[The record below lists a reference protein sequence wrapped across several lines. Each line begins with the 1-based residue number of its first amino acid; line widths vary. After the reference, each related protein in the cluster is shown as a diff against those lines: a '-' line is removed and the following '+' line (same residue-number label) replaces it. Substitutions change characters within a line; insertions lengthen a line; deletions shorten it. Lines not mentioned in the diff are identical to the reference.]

1 MANPGADA
9 AGEPDD
15 EAPYDGED
23 EETDA
28 GDEQDALL
36 APSPT
41 KSRKGSKRSRSKASS
56 KPNVPRRDKACDY
69 RTPVWEHVVAPGEH
83 LGLIAGRYG
92 VLSKDLVD
100 LNPELSGNP
109 NLIRVG
115 QKLKVCPEIA
125 PRDMIEVKHVVAKG
139 EHLAGIAKQYH
150 LTLEELMEFQ
160 SDRIADPNKIRV
172 GQELVMWV
180 EGDIKLGF
188 RPEDL
193 ANRKHTGKRPTV
205 QLPRS
210 KDYVVK
216 RPRLAYGTE
225 RTIHLLQSAIR
236 RYNLRAGG
244 GPKVRVGDLSKK
256 GGGRLEPHL
265 SHRDGTDVDVGL
277 IMAGE
282 DRDAIRFRVARE
294 DNLDVHRTWLLVQ
307 AFLETGHV
315 RYIFLDYKI
324 QERLYHHAKK
334 LGVSEKKLDEYFQYP
349 RGVGRNHGIVRHWR
363 SHRGHIHVRFKN

>member
-1 MANPGADA
+1 MADPRADTA
-9 AGEPDD
+9 DEPVED
-15 EAPYDGED
+15 APFDGED

-36 APSPT
+36 APAPA
-41 KSRKGSKRSRSKASS
+41 KAHKGKKRARSRAGSKSHL
-56 KPNVPRRDKACDY
+56 PGRDKRCDY
-69 RTPVWEHVVAPGEH
+69 RTPVWEHEVAAGEH
-83 LGLIAGRYG
+83 LGVIAGRYG
-92 VLSKDLVD
+92 VLSKDLVA
-100 LNPELSGNP
+100 LNPELADNP
-109 NLIRVG
+109 NLIHAG
-115 QKLKVCPEIA
+115 QKIRVCPEIA

-139 EHLAGIAKQYH
+139 EHLAGIAKQYD
-150 LTLEELMEFQ
+150 LTLEELMAFQ
-160 SDRIADPNKIRV
+160 DGRITDPNRIRV

-180 EGDIKLGF
+180 EGEIKLGF

-193 ANRKHTGKRPTV
+193 ANRKHTGKAPTV
-205 QLPRS
+205 QLPKS

-225 RTIHLLQSAIR
+225 RTIHLLQKAIK
-236 RYNLRAGG
+236 RYNLRAKG

-265 SHRDGTDVDVGL
+265 SHRHGTDVDVGL
-277 IMAGE
+277 IMAGK
-282 DRDAIRFRVARE
+282 DRDAVRFRVARE

-315 RYIFLDYKI
+315 RYIFLDYGI
-324 QERLYHHAKK
+324 QERLYNHAKE

-363 SHRGHIHVRFKN
+363 SHRGHIHVRFKG